1 MSKIHQSTIDIK
13 ESFITKNAALMAFQ
27 MAQLYFIQAG
37 FLTTSSVSLD
47 QERIELTVYFDL
59 PNFPTFPQGY
69 KYSRREIKSH
79 SYFSPVDNE
88 LVYVRTMQLYF
99 KY

>member
-1 MSKIHQSTIDIK
+1 MYKEHQAIIDIH

-37 FLTTSSVSLD
+37 FLTTSSVNLN
-47 QERIELTVYFDL
+47 QERIELTVHFDL
-59 PNFPTFPQGY
+59 PNFPTVPQGFN
-69 KYSRREIKSH
+69 YSRREIKSH
-79 SYFSPVDNE
+79 SYFSEVDNQV
-88 LVYVRTMQLYF
+88 VYVRTMDLYF